1 MLFWPATLTH
11 AKRQLNNQFVF
22 LNALRR
28 GFGVA
33 AIGRVRQQEP
43 ACGGIGSAMI
53 EKKLGRSAANARYRK
68 TQIHQKNYVK
78 CCNANASQKAI

>member
-1 MLFWPATLTH
+1 
-11 AKRQLNNQFVF
+11 
-22 LNALRR
+22 LNALRC

-43 ACGGIGSAMI
+43 AWGGTGGVMI
-53 EKKLGRSAANARYRK
+53 EKRTGRSAANARYRK

-78 CCNANASQKAI
+78 CSNANASRKAI